1 LKRADLSRVKLGL
14 LMNAGGGVSIREAG
28 CQPDIAAQAY
38 EAIIVLLS
46 KPFEIVQIESGR
58 AFSQRN

>member
-1 LKRADLSRVKLGL
+1 
-14 LMNAGGGVSIREAG
+14 MNAGGGVSIREAG
-28 CQPDIAAQAY
+28 CQPDLAAQAS